1 MWAHIENFME
11 ALNKK
16 YYRVG
21 SYENQYTKWTTLQQL
36 RDQMVLEYTNNF
48 HTLHKNFSI
57 RDLE

>member
-1 MWAHIENFME
+1 ME

-21 SYENQYTKWTTLQQL
+21 SYENQYTKWTTLQQQ
-36 RDQMVLEYTNNF
+36 REQMVLEYTNNF
-48 HTLHKNFSI
+48 HTLDKNISI

>member
-1 MWAHIENFME
+1 ME

-21 SYENQYTKWTTLQQL
+21 SYENQYTKWTTLQQQ
-36 RDQMVLEYTNNF
+36 REQMVLEYTNNF